1 MVEPRDEEVDEI
13 IANKSPREWE
23 SMALAVCHKIE
34 SMGASEEL
42 TALSMMASALH
53 QSIATF
59 NWSCDK
65 MMDRMCA
72 EHPDLESILRGRK

>member
-34 SMGASEEL
+34 SIGASEEL
-42 TALSMMASALH
+42 TALSIIAHELY

-59 NWSCDK
+59 NQSCDK

-72 EHPDLESILRGRK
+72 EYPDLEPILRGKK